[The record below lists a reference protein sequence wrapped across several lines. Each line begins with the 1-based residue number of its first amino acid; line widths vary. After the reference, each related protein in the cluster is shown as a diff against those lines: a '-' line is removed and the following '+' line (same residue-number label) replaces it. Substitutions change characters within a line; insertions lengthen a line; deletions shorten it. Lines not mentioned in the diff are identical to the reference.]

1 MQVRLIAA
9 ALAAVYAHSALAA
22 NAFELKPVEHASV
35 TMVER
40 YTLDVPASEYV
51 PYNGKFKAAFPKGLP
66 LAIGSGL
73 RFKGYEKDASL
84 SFWALTDRGPNGD
97 SPRVKTGDKTSP
109 SKVFLAPEFAPRIG
123 IINVQ
128 LADAA
133 RLVSSM
139 PLKQDGK
146 PISGRPVNPD
156 SSGSSREIPLSDE
169 LKPLK
174 FDDFGMDPEGID
186 FDKQGNLWISDEYG
200 PVIAQVD
207 AKSGEFMQQYLPGAG
222 LPEVIGS
229 RQPNRGLEGIAVEPS
244 GRVMAIVQSTLD
256 INKETRGTAQFLRMV
271 ELDPKT
277 GATRMFAYPHDVADY
292 KKSGDAKIGDLIAI
306 DDNRFLLIEQGKDKQ
321 KRMRNIVYLVDI
333 LGADDLSGRKLPNGK
348 ELEYADAKALSELQ
362 TGGGVQGSSNVVS
375 AGTSGGLKMVRK
387 TKLFDLRDFGW
398 EPEKAEGIA
407 IVGEIGKFGD
417 ATQLAFINDNDFGLK
432 GKINGKD
439 EDPEAYT
446 VDASGKL
453 SDEQGNPAAASY
465 EVSQNDAAERDTQL
479 WFVHLKKP
487 LKDFFPK

>member
-1 MQVRLIAA
+1 MQARLISA
-9 ALAAVYAHSALAA
+9 ALAAAFAHTAFAA
-22 NAFELKPVEHASV
+22 DGFELKPVDHDVV

-40 YTLDVPASEYV
+40 YTVDVPASEYL

-97 SPRVKTGDKTSP
+97 APKFKAGEKASP
-109 SKVFLAPEFAPRIG
+109 SKVFLTPDFAPRIG

-128 LADAA
+128 LAEVAKVA
-133 RLVSSM
+133 GTM

-156 SSGSSREIPLSDE
+156 SSGSSKEIPLSDE

-207 AKSGEFMQQYLPGAG
+207 AKTGEFMQQYLPGAG
-222 LPEVIGS
+222 LPEVLAS

-277 GATRMFAYPHDVADY
+277 GTTRMFAYPHDVADY

-306 DDNRFLLIEQGKDKQ
+306 DDTRFLLIEQGKDKQ

-333 LGADDLSGRKLPNGK
+333 KGAQDLSGLKLGNGK
-348 ELEYADAKALSELQ
+348 DLEYGDAKALGEMQAS
-362 TGGGVQGSSNVVS
+362 GGVSGSGNMVA
-375 AGTSGGLKMVRK
+375 AGAANGLKMASKV
-387 TKLFDLRDFGW
+387 KLFDLRDLGW
-398 EPEKAEGIA
+398 LPEKAEGLA

-432 GKINGKD
+432 GKVNAKED
-439 EDPEAYT
+439 DPEAYV
-446 VDASGKL
+446 VDAAGKL
-453 SDEQGNPAAASY
+453 TDEQGNAVSASY
-465 EVSQNDAAERDTQL
+465 EVGQNDPAERDTQL